1 MQDIDAKELN
11 ERLLK
16 GENLHILDVREKWEY
31 EEENLNGKLIPL
43 AELPHRLA
51 EIEDWKEKE
60 IIVHCRS
67 GARSENAKKFLQSK
81 GFQNVRNLIG
91 GISLYLEQYG

>member
-11 ERLLK
+11 DRLLK
-16 GENLHILDVREKWEY
+16 GENLHILDVREAWEY

-43 AELPHRLA
+43 GELPQRLA
-51 EIEDWKEKE
+51 EIADWKEKE

-67 GARSENAKKFLQSK
+67 GARSENAKRFLQSK